1 MRLQLRNVVRLAA
14 SVASMALAQQARAE
28 SPVVVR
34 GASEV
39 AAYQD
44 SDAVRVITPSIGA
57 SIENPTAGYK
67 VGGAYLVDV
76 VSAASVDIVSTASRR
91 WVEVRQA
98 GGVDASFKPKN
109 FGVGASA
116 AASVEPD
123 YVAYAAGG
131 SVTQDL
137 DEKNVN
143 LRAGYTFG
151 KDTLGRHGTSF
162 DVFSRKL
169 DRHAANIATTFVLDS
184 STLLALIGDAVFEV
198 GDQSKPYRY
207 VPTFSPALAPT
218 IGLGASVGFV
228 NQRRNPERLLEQ
240 LPTSRQRFAVTA
252 RLAHRFGSSTLR
264 AEERGYADSWS
275 MLATTTDVRWLFDT
289 SPRVTLGPHLRFHG
303 QRGVSFWERAYVAS
317 GVSDLPKLRTG
328 DRELGPL
335 WTGTG
340 GGFIE
345 WHFGPQQDPRT
356 WTIGVHADAMW
367 TSFLDDLYI
376 TNRLGVLAALS
387 LETTW

>member
-1 MRLQLRNVVRLAA
+1 MRLQLR
-14 SVASMALAQQARAE
+14 ALAVAGSFAALSLTRQARAE
-28 SPVVVR
+28 SPVVVH

-44 SDAVRVITPSIGA
+44 TDAVQVITPSIGA

-67 VGGAYLVDV
+67 IGGSYLVDV

-91 WVEVRQA
+91 WQEVRHA
-98 GGVDASFKPKN
+98 GAVDGAYKPKN

-116 AASVEPD
+116 SASVEPD
-123 YVAYAAGG
+123 YVAVAAGA

-151 KDTLGRHGTSF
+151 KDTIGRHGTSF
-162 DVFSRKL
+162 DVFSRSFAH
-169 DRHAANIATTFVLDS
+169 HAGNLGATFVLDA
-184 STLLALIGDAVFEV
+184 STLLALVGDAVFEV

-207 VPTFSPALAPT
+207 VPTFSSALAPT
-218 IGLGASVGFV
+218 IPLGASVGFV

-240 LPTSRQRFAVTA
+240 LPTSRQRFALTS
-252 RLAHRFGSSTLR
+252 RLAHRFGTSTLR
-264 AEERGYADSWS
+264 AEERGYADSWQ
-275 MLATTTDVRWLFDT
+275 MLATTTDVRWLFDLG
-289 SPRVTLGPHLRFHG
+289 PRVTLGPHLRFHG
-303 QRGVSFWERAYVAS
+303 QKSVSFWERAYVS
-317 GVSDLPKLRTG
+317 NGVSDLPKLRTG
-328 DRELGPL
+328 DRELGSL

-340 GGFIE
+340 GGLIE
-345 WHFGPQQDPRT
+345 WHFGKLPEPRA
-356 WTIGVHADAMW
+356 WTLGLHADAMW

-376 TNRLGVLAALS
+376 SNRLGVLTALT
-387 LETTW
+387 LETTL